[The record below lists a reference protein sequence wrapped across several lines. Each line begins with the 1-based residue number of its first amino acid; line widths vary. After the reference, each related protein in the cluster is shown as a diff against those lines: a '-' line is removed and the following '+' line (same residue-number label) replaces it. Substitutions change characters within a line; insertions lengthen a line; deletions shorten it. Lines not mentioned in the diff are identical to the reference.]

1 MVQQLEQLQSSAK
14 HLPINWATHLSRGLN
29 RMIVVMSTPIFE
41 FANFFNNYWAPG
53 NNWIPAIILLVR
65 PIQSSAS
72 FLKHSRQWCCCPSPA
87 TNKWVVAP
95 SKQNL
100 FNTWKASATWNHIQ
114 PKGKFQ
120 RTNPHHR
127 MWVPSSI
134 SPTTKRKKKITLLR
148 VIPTMT
154 CWVEVVRWGLSLRIW
169 WEEWRIWEHWF
180 QVSLAEWY

>member
-1 MVQQLEQLQSSAK
+1 MSKQTFGSPKFCQ
-14 HLPINWATHLSRGLN
+14 LSRK
-29 RMIVVMSTPIFE
+29 STEQGGAAAGTAPIKRQT
-41 FANFFNNYWAPG
+41 FANQLINPPFKGSKQDDCGDVNPNFWIRNFFNNYWAPG

-134 SPTTKRKKKITLLR
+134 SPTTKRKKKKIIDLGRIL
-148 VIPTMT
+148 VATM
-154 CWVEVVRWGLSLRIW
+154 
-169 WEEWRIWEHWF
+169 
-180 QVSLAEWY
+180 